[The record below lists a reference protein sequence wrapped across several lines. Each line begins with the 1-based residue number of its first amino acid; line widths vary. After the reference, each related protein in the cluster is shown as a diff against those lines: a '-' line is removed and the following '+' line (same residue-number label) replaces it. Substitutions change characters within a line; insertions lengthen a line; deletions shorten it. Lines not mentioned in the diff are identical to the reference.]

1 MGWLTDTG
9 HWFSDRYDDTADA
22 LGDLH
27 NSVTGKTAARAARSA
42 ADIQAKS
49 AADAQAE
56 SRRQYDLTR
65 EDQSPWLNIGK
76 KNLATLDEQLA
87 NGGFDTHDPGM
98 FNAEAWQDPGDFQY
112 KEFNPG
118 DLENDPGYKFRMAQ
132 GLKGIRNSR
141 AGQGSLKSG
150 ATLKA
155 LLGYGQGL
163 ASEEMGNAYNRFSDQ
178 RNFANNVFQSGRNF
192 KRNAFETN
200 RNFGANQFQQ
210 GYQNRVGANQDR
222 FNRLASIAG
231 VGQQAAQN
239 LGAHGANF
247 AQNTGNNL
255 MAGANAQ
262 AAGQVG
268 AANAQTGAFNNLL
281 QLGASIYGAS

>member
-1 MGWLTDTG
+1 MGWWTDTKD
-9 HWFSDRYDDTADA
+9 WFSDRYDDTTDA

-27 NSVTGKTAARAARSA
+27 NGVTGKTASRAATNA
-42 ADIQAKS
+42 AGIQAKS
-49 AADAQAE
+49 ATEAQAE
-56 SRRQYDLTR
+56 AHRQYDLTR

-76 KNLATLDEQLA
+76 QNLGKLNEGLA
-87 NGGFDTHDPGM
+87 SGSFDTPDPGSY
-98 FNAEAWQDPGDFQY
+98 NPNQYQDPGSFKY
-112 KEFNPG
+112 GEFNPG

-132 GLKGIRNSR
+132 GLKGIQNTR
-141 AGQGSLKSG
+141 AGSGSLKSG

-178 RNFANNVFQSGRNF
+178 RNFANNVYQNNRTFGRNT
-192 KRNAFETN
+192 FETD

-210 GYQNRVGANQDR
+210 SYQNRVGANQDR

-281 QLGASIYGAS
+281 QLGASIYGAG